1 MCGAAPKVFFLT
13 NDRSCG
19 IIGKGQANVFAAA
32 YSQERE
38 RRETRVE
45 SLLFLFYL
53 DLFPTAA
60 AGAARL

>member
-1 MCGAAPKVFFLT
+1 MCLLPLIAK
-13 NDRSCG
+13 R
-19 IIGKGQANVFAAA
+19 
-32 YSQERE
+32 ERE
-38 RRETRVE
+38 RESETRVE